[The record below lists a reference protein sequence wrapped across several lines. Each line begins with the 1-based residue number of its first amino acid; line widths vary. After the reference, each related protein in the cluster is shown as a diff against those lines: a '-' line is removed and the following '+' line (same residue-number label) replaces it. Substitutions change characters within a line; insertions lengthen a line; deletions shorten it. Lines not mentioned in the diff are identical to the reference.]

1 MAPKRSYTGGLS
13 REIIRGLSMAFAEAI
28 NRRLKKKICLHCNVT
43 NAFLAKRCRKCHRG
57 ELRLKAV
64 EARGGTA

>member
-1 MAPKRSYTGGLS
+1 
-13 REIIRGLSMAFAEAI
+13 MAFAEAI

-43 NAFLAKRCRKCHRG
+43 NGFLALRCRKCHRK
-57 ELRLKAV
+57 ELRVKAL